1 MKTGRKKGDIWLVTA
16 VLAVALCLFLL
27 LWLLPGAGAA
37 VEVTVDGQLVAAL
50 PLDTPTTLDIPGK
63 NGCVCALVIA
73 DGRAT
78 VTHATC
84 PDKLCVRRGA
94 VSRAGQSIV
103 CLPGGIVVTVVG
115 GTPAVDGEV

>member
-27 LWLLPGAGAA
+27 LWLLPGDGAA
-37 VEVTVDGQLVAAL
+37 VEVTVDGAVYATL

-63 NGCVCALVIA
+63 NGCVGTLVIA

-84 PDKLCVRRGA
+84 PDRLCVRMGP

-103 CLPGGIVVTVVG
+103 CLPGRIVVTVVG